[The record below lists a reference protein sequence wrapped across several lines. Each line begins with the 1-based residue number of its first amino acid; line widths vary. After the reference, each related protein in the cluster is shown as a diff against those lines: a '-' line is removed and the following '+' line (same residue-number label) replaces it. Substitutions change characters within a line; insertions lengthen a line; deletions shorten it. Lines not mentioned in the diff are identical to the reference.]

1 MWSHGPWDWFPWMWI
16 FPLIFLVVMVLFLLR
31 GPGWPMWGR
40 HGMRE
45 REDTIAHATKF
56 GKEKHFI
63 LKKRVGTELDGYVNI
78 MSHREEVVRELRLGP
93 NNRGSTPANSVI
105 VD

>member
-1 MWSHGPWDWFPWMWI
+1 MWSHGPSDWFPWMWI

-45 REDTIAHATKF
+45 REDSARA
-56 GKEKHFI
+56 I
-63 LKKRVGTELDGYVNI
+63 LDRRYARGEISQEEY
-78 MSHREEVVRELRLGP
+78 HRIRKDLE
-93 NNRGSTPANSVI
+93 
-105 VD
+105 